1 MRFFNSLV
9 ALLSVS
15 LAGVVLSSPVSLKS
29 VERFQGETTGKYI
42 VKFKAGVSRRKWVNR
57 LKSGPSAV
65 EWDLINGIAAVVDED
80 ELNELRASGD
90 VESITEDG
98 IMHAWATQTNA
109 PWGLQ
114 RITQAGALSS
124 TNTAFVDVR
133 CSMYMCNS
141 QLFSGLNY
149 NFTYD
154 DSAGQGVDIYIVDT
168 GVLVTHSQFGGRA
181 RWGTSYVGGTTDG
194 HGHGTHCAGTAAG
207 SQFGVAKRANI
218 IAVQVLNSSGSGST
232 SGIISGLN
240 WVLSQARASGRPSI
254 ASLSLGGSAATSL
267 DNAVASLTS
276 AGVHVVVAAGN
287 SNANAGSYSPARA
300 PSAITVGSS
309 TIADARSSFSNYGA
323 VVDVFA
329 PGSNVISAWIG
340 SNTATNSISGTS
352 MATPHVAGLAAYL
365 ISKEGNVSPAALE
378 TKIKNLSTKNAL
390 TGIPSGTANNLI
402 RLT

>member
-15 LAGVVLSSPVSLKS
+15 LAGVVLSSPTSLKS

-42 VKFKAGVSRRKWVNR
+42 VKFKAGVSRKKWVNR
-57 LKSGPSAV
+57 LKSAPSAV

-90 VESITEDG
+90 VESIAEDG

-124 TNTAFVDVR
+124 TNTA
-133 CSMYMCNS
+133 
-141 QLFSGLNY
+141 GLNY

-181 RWGTSYVGGTTDG
+181 RWGTSFVGGTTDG

-240 WVLSQARASGRPSI
+240 WVLTQARASGRPSI

-287 SNANAGSYSPARA
+287 SNANAASYSPARA